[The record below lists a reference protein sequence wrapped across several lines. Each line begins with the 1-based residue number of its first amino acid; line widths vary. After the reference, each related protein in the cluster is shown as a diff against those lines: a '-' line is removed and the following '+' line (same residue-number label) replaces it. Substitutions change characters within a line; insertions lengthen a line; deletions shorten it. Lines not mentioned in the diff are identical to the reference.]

1 MTGII
6 NNKTKN
12 KYKSLWNNLFFYKRI
27 IYISTLIEHFMIIKR
42 EILSLFGKSF
52 NIYQLYKST

>member
-12 KYKSLWNNLFFYKRI
+12 KYKGLWNNLFFYKRI
-27 IYISTLIEHFMIIKR
+27 IYISTLIEHFMILKR
-42 EILSLFGKSF
+42 EIFSLFGKSF
-52 NIYQLYKST
+52 NIYQ

>member
-12 KYKSLWNNLFFYKRI
+12 KYKSLWNNLFFEK
-27 IYISTLIEHFMIIKR
+27 E
-42 EILSLFGKSF
+42 LF
-52 NIYQLYKST
+52 IYQLSLNIL